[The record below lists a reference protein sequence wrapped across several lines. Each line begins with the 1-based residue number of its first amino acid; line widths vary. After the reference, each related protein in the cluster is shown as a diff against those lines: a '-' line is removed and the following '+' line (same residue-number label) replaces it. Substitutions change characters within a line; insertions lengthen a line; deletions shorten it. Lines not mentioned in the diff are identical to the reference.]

1 MKKELL
7 NSLGIIFSAKTFIIV
22 SPAIC
27 NSVSP
32 PNVVLII
39 ADDMGWKQLGCYG
52 SRFYESPDIDRL
64 MSLGMRFT
72 NAYSSAPVSSP
83 TRASLMTGKY
93 PARLHL
99 TDYVQAPDPADK
111 PVWVQ
116 SRQKFLPLEEKTIGE
131 IYQERGYRTALF
143 GKWHLSLGKSG
154 PSTIPYNPDKQGF
167 EETFLTFKPSRD
179 LPLGSWQK
187 PELDGHN
194 TDTITSRSIDFITRN
209 SKNPFLLV
217 VAYDAI
223 HDPLME
229 RSKTIE
235 KYRQKLDSNLPEN
248 NPVLAAMVE
257 RMDKAAGRI
266 VKCIENNN
274 LLSNTIIV
282 FVSDNGGLE
291 NDASQ
296 APLKHGKGW
305 LYEGGIRVPFSV
317 TWVGTISSGSI
328 SEVPVT
334 STDILPTLLDL
345 TGFNPVKDI
354 DGISLAKL
362 LIENKPP
369 EREAIYW
376 HYPHYHNGPPA
387 AAIRKG
393 KYKLIEW
400 YDKSLSNQSGA
411 YELYDLETDLSEAT
425 NLSQKLPLIT
435 DSLRKD
441 LNQWKISVKA
451 NLPTLNMAIH

>member
-1 MKKELL
+1 
-7 NSLGIIFSAKTFIIV
+7 
-22 SPAIC
+22 
-27 NSVSP
+27 
-32 PNVVLII
+32 
-39 ADDMGWKQLGCYG
+39 
-52 SRFYESPDIDRL
+52 
-64 MSLGMRFT
+64 
-72 NAYSSAPVSSP
+72 
-83 TRASLMTGKY
+83 
-93 PARLHL
+93 
-99 TDYVQAPDPADK
+99 
-111 PVWVQ
+111 
-116 SRQKFLPLEEKTIGE
+116 
-131 IYQERGYRTALF
+131 
-143 GKWHLSLGKSG
+143 
-154 PSTIPYNPDKQGF
+154 
-167 EETFLTFKPSRD
+167 
-179 LPLGSWQK
+179 
-187 PELDGHN
+187 
-194 TDTITSRSIDFITRN
+194 
-209 SKNPFLLV
+209 
-217 VAYDAI
+217 
-223 HDPLME
+223 
-229 RSKTIE
+229 
-235 KYRQKLDSNLPEN
+235 LPEN

>member
-1 MKKELL
+1 MNTDIKKWMFVICTGEFLFL
-7 NSLGIIFSAKTFIIV
+7 PGLVEA
-22 SPAIC
+22 AIQT
-27 NSVSP
+27 P
-32 PNVVLII
+32 KPNVVLII
-39 ADDMGWKQLGCYG
+39 ADDMGWKQLSCYG
-52 SRFYESPDIDRL
+52 SGFYESPEIDRL
-64 MSLGMRFT
+64 MSQGMRFT

-83 TRASLMTGKY
+83 TRAALMTGKY

-99 TDYVQAPDPADK
+99 TDYVQAPDFSDK
-111 PVWVQ
+111 PVIIK

-131 IYQERGYRTALF
+131 IYIENGYRTALF

-194 TDTITSRSIDFITRN
+194 TDTITSRSIDFIARN

-235 KYRQKLDSNLPEN
+235 KYRQKHDSNLPEN

-257 RMDKAAGRI
+257 RMDKAVGRI
-266 VKCIENNN
+266 VKSIENNN

-291 NDASQ
+291 NVASQ

-317 TWVGTISSGSI
+317 AWTGRIPKGKVSD
-328 SEVPVT
+328 EPVT

-345 TGFNPVKDI
+345 SGITPPDTI

-362 LIENKPP
+362 LTRNIAPQ
-369 EREAIYW
+369 REAIYW

-400 YDKSLSNQSGA
+400 YEKSLSNQSGA
-411 YELYDLETDLSEAT
+411 YELYDLNYDISENF
-425 NLSQKLPLIT
+425 NLSNELPQVVS
-435 DSLRKD
+435 SLKKELDRWR
-441 LNQWKISVKA
+441 NSINA
-451 NLPTLNMAIH
+451 NLPYYEVK